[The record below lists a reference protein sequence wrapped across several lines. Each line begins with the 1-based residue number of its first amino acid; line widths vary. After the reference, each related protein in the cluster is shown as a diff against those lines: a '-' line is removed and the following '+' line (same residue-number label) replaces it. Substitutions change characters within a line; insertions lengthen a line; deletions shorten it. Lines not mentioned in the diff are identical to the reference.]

1 VAGPVAIEIN
11 VEELVLLNELVKF
24 SVSENNSLIFLLKV
38 FDPRSSLSEAQ
49 CNEIVHGYIYFKY
62 FYFSS
67 DEKLISF

>member
-38 FDPRSSLSEAQ
+38 FDPNSS
-49 CNEIVHGYIYFKY
+49 
-62 FYFSS
+62 
-67 DEKLISF
+67 